1 MVGFKRVLYQNCRYT
16 ESWTNFQVIK
26 FYFSETGDQ
35 QNLEAEVRTH
45 QGIQGLVADTGC
57 PDPEVAIRVSL
68 LVH

>member
-1 MVGFKRVLYQNCRYT
+1 MCRPVPT
-16 ESWTNFQVIK
+16 AAGGGHGAPTAPLS
-26 FYFSETGDQ
+26 GDQ